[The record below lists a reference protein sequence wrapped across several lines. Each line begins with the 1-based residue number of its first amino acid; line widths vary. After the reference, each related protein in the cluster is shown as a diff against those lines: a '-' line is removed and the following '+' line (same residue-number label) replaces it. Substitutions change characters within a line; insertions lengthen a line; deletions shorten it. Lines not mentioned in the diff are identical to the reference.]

1 MAHAHLRQG
10 AREALRE
17 PFGDV
22 HRAVLAAGAADRDRE
37 VTARAFSVDGN
48 TRLQETRHVIDV
60 RTHGGLLLQ
69 KADDGRSTASGGTKR
84 LVPVRVG
91 ERAGIEGEGGIPG
104 NAG

>member
-37 VTARAFSVDGN
+37 VTARAFAVDGN

-60 RTHGGLLLQ
+60 RTHGGVLLP
-69 KADDGRSTASGGTKR
+69 KGDDGRIKARGWTER
-84 LVPVRVG
+84 LVPRRRGVRG
-91 ERAGIEGEGGIPG
+91 GIEDEVGIPG
-104 NAG
+104 EA